1 MSSHHP
7 SPKHTYYPALD
18 GLRAL
23 CVLIVFLFHHGLLA
37 AGWVGVEVF
46 FALSG
51 FLITGIL
58 RGAAGKPSYW
68 SGFYAKR
75 VTRIL
80 PPVVL
85 LLVIVALQKGSL
97 TYSYLAYLLFAGN
110 LIELTSHAI
119 WQLSPLWSL
128 AIEEHFYLIWPSA
141 IQRLSRHSLIR
152 LLLAL
157 IVAEPFV
164 RALVTVAITHAYGAQ
179 HQWNNPIFL
188 LTPFRLDALLAGALL
203 ALWLE
208 GQNEVSALK
217 RWSLPGTVSL
227 FALFLGL
234 EAVFPGFRRT
244 ADSIAFNSLAYS
256 VTAIASALL
265 IAHLVLTP
273 EGWLA
278 KLLSRKP
285 IVYLGTISYGMYLFQ
300 LPVKAAVAALLP
312 HARPTTYLLMDTV
325 ATVAFASASFWWFER
340 RMIAAGRKLARRLG
354 ERSIL
359 PDGPT
364 AHAAITG

>member
-1 MSSHHP
+1 
-7 SPKHTYYPALD
+7 LD

-51 FLITGIL
+51 FLITRIL
-58 RGAAGKPSYW
+58 RGAAGQPNYW

-85 LLVIVALQKGSL
+85 LLVIVFIEKGPV

-110 LIELTSHAI
+110 FIELTSHAI

-128 AIEEHFYLIWPSA
+128 AIEEHFYMVWPSA
-141 IQRLSRHSLIR
+141 IQRLSRRSLIR

-164 RALVTVAITHAYGAQ
+164 RALATEVITHAYGALR
-179 HQWNNPIFL
+179 QWNNPIFL

-203 ALWLE
+203 ALSLE
-208 GQNEVSALK
+208 GKSVVPMLK
-217 RWSLPGTVSL
+217 RWSLPGSVLL
-227 FALFLGL
+227 FAVFLGL
-234 EAVFPGFRRT
+234 EAMFPGFRRT
-244 ADSIAFNSLAYS
+244 SNSLAFNSLAYS
-256 VTAIASALL
+256 LTAVASALL
-265 IAHLVLTP
+265 IAHLVLIP

-300 LPVKAAVAALLP
+300 LPIKAAIAALLP
-312 HARPTTYLLMDTV
+312 HAGSATYLLMDTV

-340 RMIAAGRKLARRLG
+340 RMIAAGRRLAHRLS
-354 ERSIL
+354 ERSVL
-359 PDGPT
+359 PDGPN
-364 AHAAITG
+364 AEPAAV